1 MGSEESPRKNMIL
14 VDTTIWSKAYRR
26 KKIADE
32 DQTIVKALYNILDMG
47 EEVLIGPVRQE
58 LLSGISNKN
67 VFNDLV
73 IKLSGFN
80 NYEVQLTDH
89 DLAAEYLNICLNNGI
104 QGSQTD
110 FLVCAIA
117 YRFNLEIFTEDNDFN
132 NYKKYLPIKLH
143 KTKS

>member
-1 MGSEESPRKNMIL
+1 MIL

-26 KKIADE
+26 KKISDE
-32 DQTIVKALYNILDMG
+32 DQSTVRELYDILDME

-67 VFNDLV
+67 VFNDLML
-73 IKLSGFN
+73 KLSGFN
-80 NYEVQLTDH
+80 NYEVQLDDH
-89 DLAAEYLNICLNNGI
+89 DLAAKYFNECLTKGI

-110 FLVCAIA
+110 FLICAIA
-117 YRFNLEIFTEDNDFN
+117 HRFNLEIFTEDKDFN
-132 NYKKYLPIKLH
+132 NYKKYLPIKLY